1 MDTIGDMLTIIRNGY
16 LSKKKTVV
24 VPFSRMKKELARIF
38 QKEGYLDQVQEN
50 EKKTR
55 NSKVKILTLTLRYN
69 DGSPVLSGVKRVSKP
84 GRRVYKGNDEGLRV
98 LGGMGLTILS
108 TPQGLM
114 TNKEAKKKALG
125 GEVVCIVW

>member
-55 NSKVKILTLTLRYN
+55 KVK
-69 DGSPVLSGVKRVSKP
+69 
-84 GRRVYKGNDEGLRV
+84 
-98 LGGMGLTILS
+98 
-108 TPQGLM
+108 
-114 TNKEAKKKALG
+114 G
-125 GEVVCIVW
+125 GEE

>member
-84 GRRVYKGNDEGLRV
+84 GRRVYKGNDEVLRV

>member
-16 LSKKKTVV
+16 LSKKRTVV
-24 VPFSRMKKELARIF
+24 VPFSRMKKELARIL

-50 EKKTR
+50 EKETR
-55 NSKVKILTLTLRYN
+55 KSKVKILTLTLRYN
-69 DGSPVLSGVKRVSKP
+69 EGTPVLTGMKRVSKP
-84 GRRVYKGNDEGLRV
+84 GRRVYKGKDEVSRV

-114 TNKEAKKKALG
+114 TNRDAKKKALG
-125 GEVVCIVW
+125 GEVICIVW